1 MPDENVPN
9 QNEMQKYFEKILDEQ
24 GFDPEANEYWVVHHE
39 VAIDGDPHM
48 HTHLIAVPKGNDNDK
63 S

>member
-1 MPDENVPN
+1 MADEK
-9 QNEMQKYFEKILDEQ
+9 EMQKFFEKILDEY
-24 GFDPEANEYWVVHHE
+24 GFEASLNEYRIVHHE
-39 VAIDGDPHM
+39 VASDGDPHK